1 MISILFQQ
9 RLILSI
15 FLLGVIAAAS
25 FTAMLFFL
33 RFWRDTRD
41 LLFAAFAFFFLVEGA
56 NRVVLSTMAHPNEG
70 SPWIYVAR
78 LIALVVLLAAII
90 RKNYPSKTGGA

>member
-1 MISILFQQ
+1 MISVFFQP
-9 RLILSI
+9 RLIPSI

-41 LLFAAFAFFFLVEGA
+41 LLFAAFGFYFLVEGI
-56 NRVVLSTMAHPNEG
+56 NRVVLSAMKHPNEG
-70 SPWIYVAR
+70 SPWIYIAR
-78 LIALVVLLAAII
+78 LIALLVLLGAII
-90 RKNYPSKTGGA
+90 HKNYPPKPSS

>member
-41 LLFAAFAFFFLVEGA
+41 FLFAAFAFFFLVEGV
-56 NRVVLSTMAHPNEG
+56 NRVVLSTMTHPNEG
-70 SPWIYVAR
+70 SPWVYIAR
-78 LIALVVLLAAII
+78 LIALLVLLGAII
-90 RKNYPSKTGGA
+90 RKNYPPKAST

>member
-1 MISILFQQ
+1 MISAFFQT
-9 RLILSI
+9 RLIPSI

-25 FTAMLFFL
+25 FTATLFFL

-41 LLFAAFAFFFLVEGA
+41 PLFAAFGFYFLVEGI

-70 SPWIYVAR
+70 SPWVYGAR
-78 LIALVVLLAAII
+78 LIALLVLLGAIV
-90 RKNYPSKTGGA
+90 RKNYPAKR